1 MAEDTTQTDE
11 TVATDDVA
19 TSDETTTDDAQ
30 VEDNQTEAPAAEAP
44 AAEAPAAEAPATEAP
59 AAEAPTTEAPA
70 AEAPEAETAAPAQTA
85 SDDDSSDDDDSDSD
99 NASESRARPA
109 SSELSESLSP
119 LGEVSEE
126 RKEVEDGRSYEIIY
140 IVRPAGDD
148 SIQNVTNRVRT
159 MIEEGKGAVD
169 NVRVSE
175 SRRLAY
181 PIDKENEGSYVVI
194 NARFHKSHLDEI
206 NRFFQLEDAVLR
218 HMILREDDE
227 A

>member
-11 TVATDDVA
+11 TVVEETVA
-19 TSDETTTDDAQ
+19 TTDDASN
-30 VEDNQTEAPAAEAP
+30 VEDNAAPTEAAPTEEVKTEAPAA
-44 AAEAPAAEAPATEAP
+44 
-59 AAEAPTTEAPA
+59 
-70 AEAPEAETAAPAQTA
+70 TA
-85 SDDDSSDDDDSDSD
+85 SDEDNDASDDDDSDDSV
-99 NASESRARPA
+99 SESRARPA
-109 SSELSESLSP
+109 SSELSETLSP

-140 IVRPAGDD
+140 IVRPSGDD
-148 SIQNVTNRVRT
+148 SIQNVTNQVRS
-159 MIEEGKGAVD
+159 MIEDGKGAVD

-181 PIDKENEGSYVVI
+181 PIDKEIEGSYVVI
-194 NARFHKSHLDEI
+194 NTRFHKSHLDEI
-206 NRFFQLEDAVLR
+206 NRFFQLNDAVLR

>member
-1 MAEDTTQTDE
+1 MAEDTTQIDE
-11 TVATDDVA
+11 TVATDDVDTTNVA
-19 TSDETTTDDAQ
+19 TSDASDT
-30 VEDNQTEAPAAEAP
+30 EDNSSEAATSETAAGD
-44 AAEAPAAEAPATEAP
+44 AAD
-59 AAEAPTTEAPA
+59 
-70 AEAPEAETAAPAQTA
+70 ETAAPAQTVTSEVSNDDS
-85 SDDDSSDDDDSDSD
+85 SDDDSSDDSGSDS
-99 NASESRARPA
+99 ASESRARPA

-119 LGEVSEE
+119 LGDVSEE

-140 IVRPAGDD
+140 IVRPSGDD

-159 MIEEGKGAVD
+159 MIEEGNGAID

-181 PIDKENEGSYVVI
+181 PIKKEIEGSYVVI
-194 NARFHKSHLDEI
+194 NTRFHKSHLDEI

-218 HMILREDDE
+218 HMILREDE